1 MRLLVAA
8 ATVFELG
15 PLLQFLEQQFEKVKE
30 HHYCRK
36 NLEIYICI
44 TGIGVMQTTFRL
56 TEAITDFSPHFCL
69 QAGIAGAFNRS
80 LALGALVIVQEEILG
95 DLGVEDSGNFRDIFD
110 IDLMKVSE
118 KPFINK
124 KLINSFSDF
133 PLRLN
138 LPFVR
143 AITVNTVSG
152 AEATIRSRQEH
163 YDCAVESMEGAAFHY
178 VCLQKGMPF
187 LQVRSISN
195 YVEPRDKSKW
205 KIKEAIA
212 ALNRWLIANIPG

>member
-15 PLLQFLEQQFEKVKE
+15 PLLQFLEQQFDKIKE

-36 NLEIYICI
+36 NLEIHICI
-44 TGIGVMQTTFRL
+44 TGIGVMQTAFRL
-56 TEAITDFSPHFCL
+56 TEAIAAFSPHFCL
-69 QAGIAGAFNRS
+69 QAGIAGAFDRD
-80 LALGALVIVQEEILG
+80 LALGALVIVQEELMG
-95 DLGVEDSGNFRDIFD
+95 DLGVEDNGSFLDIFD
-110 IDLMKVSE
+110 IDLMKAGE

-124 KLINSFSDF
+124 KLINTFSDF

-138 LPFVR
+138 LPFVS

-152 AEATIRSRQEH
+152 SEATIKSRAEH

-178 VCLQKGMPF
+178 VCLQKGIPF
-187 LQVRSISN
+187 LQIRSISN

-205 KIKEAIA
+205 KMKEAIE
-212 ALNRWLIANIPG
+212 ALNEWMIANIPE